1 MSLGSLPVELLTN
14 LGGFCGYTQLASLA
28 CVNHTFHAIFNP
40 ILYKLNAADVP
51 QKSCLNWAVEH
62 DLLSTL
68 KLAITYGAS
77 INNTS
82 TEDEE
87 QASIR
92 RLFGT
97 WWADRGIIYAS
108 VLHRAILKKRS
119 DIVRWLLDNN
129 ARLDALTYQLCKCDR
144 NDVIIPWYPLH
155 FAVRH
160 SNDEIL
166 CLLLERG
173 AFYSAEDVAGLCCA
187 VKSGA
192 LSAVEILTRQ
202 DSFDPNYRDSSHMT
216 ALHWV
221 AECERL
227 NTAVAI
233 TERLVQCNVPVN
245 VLDTDGRTALYYLIF
260 LAMMEPATILL
271 RHGADP
277 TLDDNNNRGVDLLT
291 HCFRETDKWEIHEIS
306 RIDPSEAEAVV
317 ERGLEVAKLLIK
329 GGVDVNRRV
338 GHGAAP
344 FSRPLFW
351 ALTETRDVRCV
362 QLVLDAGADISSA
375 VVENCHTKS
384 ESLLR
389 YFFDLFSDKQ
399 ESDAYLSESLSYA
412 DPRQYK
418 ESVCLL
424 LEKGAR
430 IDAVGDEYSA
440 LSKACDLERKK
451 GALTLLVESATCRN
465 TELEHV
471 AKLRERYK
479 ADELVFKLLDGFYHQ
494 LEAEMRTGD

>member
-62 DLLSTL
+62 DSFDAQVSHHLC
-68 KLAITYGAS
+68 
-77 INNTS
+77 

-129 ARLDALTYQLCKCDR
+129 ARLDALAYQLCECGK
-144 NDVIIPWYPLH
+144 IQGPGLLYPLH
-155 FAVRH
+155 FAVCH

-166 CLLLERG
+166 CLLLDRG
-173 AFYSAEDVAGLCCA
+173 AFYSAKDVAGLCCA

-221 AECERL
+221 AECVEQE
-227 NTAVAI
+227 TAVAI

-245 VLDTDGRTALYYLIF
+245 TLDTYGRTALFYLIF
-260 LAMMEPATILL
+260 LEMMEPATILL
-271 RHGADP
+271 RRGADP
-277 TLDDNNNRGVDLLT
+277 TLDNNGDRGVDLLS
-291 HCFRETDKWEIHEIS
+291 HCFHETDKWEIHKTLET
-306 RIDPSEAEAVV
+306 DPSKAEDMF

-329 GGVDVNRRV
+329 GGVDVNGRV
-338 GHGAAP
+338 GDGAAP

-351 ALTETRDVRCV
+351 ALTDTRDVRCV
-362 QLVLDAGADISSA
+362 QLVLDAGADISTA
-375 VVENCHTKS
+375 VVENYHTES

-389 YFFDLFSDKQ
+389 CFFDLLSDKQ
-399 ESDAYLSESLSYA
+399 ENDSYLPETLRYP
-412 DPRQYK
+412 DPKQYK

-451 GALTLLVESATCRN
+451 GALTLLVENATCRN
-465 TELEHV
+465 TELGHV

-479 ADELVFKLLDGFYHQ
+479 ADEFVFKLLDGFYRQ
-494 LEAEMRTGD
+494 LEAEMRTGG